1 MSSNTEKLRVYEE
14 QLAAVE
20 AAIVQD
26 PTNDEWLKLKSDLLE
41 VIRLTQQLSEVRGE
55 AAISSAVAAA
65 AAATE
70 LKSYAVGDKC
80 QAVFEG
86 DGNWYNA
93 KVVAL
98 VEDGYFVEYLG
109 FGNTAQVDFNEVR
122 PYLRPDTSE
131 WRPGAEVQALAV
143 ADSRWYPSKLI
154 SVGPASAK
162 VRFHG
167 EAETVELELDSIRLP
182 TPSGAAGASS
192 SGAGA
197 GAGAAGS
204 KRASDEM
211 MSAAEEA
218 KAVREGRV
226 PKSLEVCADDSAE
239 EAARKKRKLNMY
251 KRQEKKR
258 REEQST
264 EDRRSSW
271 SQFSKKN
278 KTVQRAKNS
287 HDPNWD
293 PTRDHGEIAA
303 QLAID
308 RSYGARDHR

>member
-1 MSSNTEKLRVYEE
+1 MSSNAEKLRVYEE

-20 AAIVQD
+20 AAIAQD

-143 ADSRWYPSKLI
+143 ADSRWYPAKLI

-167 EAETVELELDSIRLP
+167 EAETVELELASIRLP

-192 SGAGA
+192 SG
-197 GAGAAGS
+197 
-204 KRASDEM
+204 
-211 MSAAEEA
+211 
-218 KAVREGRV
+218 V
-226 PKSLEVCADDSAE
+226 
-239 EAARKKRKLNMY
+239 
-251 KRQEKKR
+251 
-258 REEQST
+258 
-264 EDRRSSW
+264 
-271 SQFSKKN
+271 
-278 KTVQRAKNS
+278 
-287 HDPNWD
+287 
-293 PTRDHGEIAA
+293 
-303 QLAID
+303 
-308 RSYGARDHR
+308 